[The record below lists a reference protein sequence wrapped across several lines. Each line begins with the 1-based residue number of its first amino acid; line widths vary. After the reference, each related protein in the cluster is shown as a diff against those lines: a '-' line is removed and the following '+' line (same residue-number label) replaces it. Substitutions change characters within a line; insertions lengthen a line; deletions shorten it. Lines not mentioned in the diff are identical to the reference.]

1 MKVIISG
8 GGIAGL
14 SAAKALTRL
23 PFIASVKIIDNA
35 ATDRRLIDNTYTGLW
50 SPSIFILSKYGV
62 DIERNICYVK
72 KSGYRSTDGRWLAQ
86 PKKGLGTDY
95 RKEPC
100 LGFIKDKDLLTALI
114 TSLPSSVSFINESI
128 ISVVEISNKVIT
140 AVSNT
145 GNIYEADLIIA
156 ADGKNSTIRKCL
168 HNDNNTL
175 KYRGYEV
182 YRGHSTSLFHFAY
195 KHRISEDAFQT
206 WGPGLRFATVPTY
219 EGNAWFM
226 ASSIN
231 KTIANAN
238 TIKGEHSVI
247 NKEKFED
254 LVAMVSNW
262 HNPIAELLANTD
274 NGHLGVIVCD
284 AYGGSSTKLPQS
296 VLSNNNNTGVAFV
309 GDASYCLD
317 PILAQG
323 TGLAIEHSYL
333 LAKALEQYKNTNDL
347 GKALKYFDEMK
358 VERQLR
364 LHYLSDISQS
374 IGCLHDKNMIKT
386 RDHIMAFLYENYKDT
401 IGSCFDK
408 VIQFS
413 SSNRFL

>member
-1 MKVIISG
+1 MKVIVSG

-23 PFIASVKIIDNA
+23 PFIDSVKIIDNA
-35 ATDRRLIDNTYTGLW
+35 ANDRRLIDNTYTGLW
-50 SPSIFILSKYGV
+50 NPSLCILSKYGV

-86 PKKGLGTDY
+86 PRKGLGIDY
-95 RKEPC
+95 RKGPC

-114 TSLPSSVSFINESI
+114 SSLPSSVSFINESI
-128 ISVVEISNKVIT
+128 SIVEISNKVVA

-156 ADGKNSTIRKCL
+156 ADGKNSAIRKCL
-168 HNDNNTL
+168 HTDNTL

-195 KHRISEDAFQT
+195 KQRITEMAFQT

-219 EGNAWFM
+219 EGNAWFL
-226 ASSIN
+226 AIN
-231 KTIANAN
+231 KTSPNAN
-238 TIKGEHSVI
+238 TIKGAHSVI

-262 HNPIAELLANTD
+262 HNPIPELLANTD
-274 NGHLGVIVCD
+274 NGHKGVIVCD
-284 AYGGSSTKLPQS
+284 AYGGSSTKHPQS
-296 VLSNNNNTGVAFV
+296 VLSNNTGVAFV

-333 LAKALEQYKNTNDL
+333 LAKALEQHKNTNDL
-347 GKALKYFDEMK
+347 GKALKYFDEIK
-358 VERQLR
+358 EERQSR

-374 IGCLHDKNMIKT
+374 IGSLHDKNTIQI
-386 RDHIMAFLYENYKDT
+386 RDNIMAFLYENYKDT
-401 IGSCFDK
+401 IGTCFDK
-408 VIQFS
+408 IIQFS